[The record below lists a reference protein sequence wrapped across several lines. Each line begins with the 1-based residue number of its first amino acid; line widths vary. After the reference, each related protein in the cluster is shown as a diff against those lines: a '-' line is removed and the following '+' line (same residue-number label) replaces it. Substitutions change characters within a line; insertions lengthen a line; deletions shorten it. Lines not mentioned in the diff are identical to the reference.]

1 VSAIGTSCTTL
12 AACKT
17 HLPNSCSDTTKVQIC
32 HQASECMD
40 SSAPLCC
47 TFTANSASLTFC
59 TDSTTA
65 QFGGGVCH

>member
-1 VSAIGTSCTTL
+1 M
-12 AACKT
+12 
-17 HLPNSCSDTTKVQIC
+17 
-32 HQASECMD
+32 ASECMD

-47 TFTANSASLTFC
+47 TFTANSAMLTFC